1 MIKRLLKHKMF
12 KNTFVYVVTDI
23 INKAIPFLLLPVLT
37 RYLTPSDF
45 GIIASFVTLVSF
57 VGMFTGLNTH
67 GAISVNYFKDS
78 KEKFGIFLSNV
89 LIILLV
95 ATIITLL
102 ALFFLQPLITEKFY
116 IPSEWVFI
124 ALLIATSQFIT
135 TINLTLWIA
144 EEKPKAYGI
153 FQISQAFVL
162 AFLAL
167 FLIVVLLMG
176 WEGRFVAVAVST
188 VMFSLLSL
196 RFVTQYKH
204 FKWKFDK
211 EIIVDTLKF
220 GIPLIPHSLGG
231 WLRTGLDRL
240 FLISMIGTTATGIY
254 SVGYQIGMIMGIIV
268 MAFNKVW
275 GPHLFKKLSDNP
287 SFDEKKKL
295 VLFTYGYFALVLSI
309 ATVLQFLAPYL
320 FGFFIDERFK
330 DAAPIIGWVAFGY
343 AFTGMYFMVGQY
355 LFYVK
360 KTHYLAMA
368 TLATA
373 VLHAVVSYTLIKYN
387 GTIGSAQAT
396 TISFG
401 VNFFIIWYLGNK
413 FYPMPWRLRNVN

>member
-1 MIKRLLKHKMF
+1 MF
-12 KNTFVYVVTDI
+12 KDTFVYVATDI
-23 INKAIPFLLLPVLT
+23 IDKAIPLLRLPVLT

-67 GAISVNYFKDS
+67 GAVSVNYFKDS
-78 KEKFGIFLSNV
+78 KEKFGVFLSNV
-89 LIILLV
+89 LLILLV
-95 ATIITLL
+95 ATTVTLL

-116 IPSEWVFI
+116 IPSEWVFV
-124 ALLIATSQFIT
+124 ALLIAASQFIT

-196 RFVTQYKH
+196 RFVTQYTY
-204 FKWKFDK
+204 FKWKVDK

-231 WLRTGLDRL
+231 WLRPRLDRL
-240 FLISMIGTTATGIY
+240 FLISMLGTAATGDLC
-254 SVGYQIGMIMGIIV
+254 GQ
-268 MAFNKVW
+268 
-275 GPHLFKKLSDNP
+275 DNP
-287 SFDEKKKL
+287 
-295 VLFTYGYFALVLSI
+295 
-309 ATVLQFLAPYL
+309 
-320 FGFFIDERFK
+320 
-330 DAAPIIGWVAFGY
+330 
-343 AFTGMYFMVGQY
+343 
-355 LFYVK
+355 
-360 KTHYLAMA
+360 
-368 TLATA
+368 
-373 VLHAVVSYTLIKYN
+373 
-387 GTIGSAQAT
+387 
-396 TISFG
+396 
-401 VNFFIIWYLGNK
+401 
-413 FYPMPWRLRNVN
+413 